1 MLILQCKQ
9 KTNLVYKKE
18 SINMR
23 DIKRLKKFEFYNQ
36 EFRFSKFIIAY
47 DEENARK
54 IFNKKYSWSNLDFE
68 FKGEVK

>member
-1 MLILQCKQ
+1 
-9 KTNLVYKKE
+9 
-18 SINMR
+18 MR